1 MRVTA
6 IHDQTERKRLDRS
19 VRRAEK
25 RCRRARAQRLRGPIR
40 PVPAV
45 GSTTDTAQGEK
56 RLFNWQNQANIMSDA
71 WLLGECRLETF
82 IPYPTQSGC
91 EEGGEDNDYPGLPA
105 FKMAQKPQIQA
116 EGACAGDG
124 DEGGPRT
131 HGRLHGHRYPPV
143 PAAERSL
150 DPLNDIIAACTF

>member
-56 RLFNWQNQANIMSDA
+56 RLFNSQNQANIMSEA
-71 WLLGECRLETF
+71 WLLGECRLSGVILNLCGAETA
-82 IPYPTQSGC
+82 SGLWAM
-91 EEGGEDNDYPGLPA
+91 PGLPVL
-105 FKMAQKPQIQA
+105 
-116 EGACAGDG
+116 ELLEDL
-124 DEGGPRT
+124 
-131 HGRLHGHRYPPV
+131 GRLFRLLGSYG
-143 PAAERSL
+143 
-150 DPLNDIIAACTF
+150 